1 MPTLRRTTPGRDLVP
16 ALRDL
21 ARERAVALTVRG
33 GCMAP
38 LVADGERVAVAPA
51 RRYWPGD
58 VLVFRAV
65 DGRLLAH
72 RLLGYR
78 LLAGRLA
85 LVTRGDGCCCADAP
99 VPPAR
104 VLGRVTGRAP
114 EAGEGEALPVRPAER
129 LRAAAGFLRLSLGG
143 LRRRFA
149 RFARWA

>member
-1 MPTLRRTTPGRDLVP
+1 MPPSRRTAPGRDLVP

-21 ARERAVALTVRG
+21 ARERPVALTVRG

-38 LVADGERVAVAPA
+38 LVADGERVEVAPA

-58 VLVFRAV
+58 VLVFRAG

-85 LVTRGDGCCCADAP
+85 LVTRGDGCPCADAP
-99 VPPAR
+99 VAPER
-104 VLGRVTGRAP
+104 VLGRVVRRASP
-114 EAGEGEALPVRPAER
+114 GGGGEALPVSPAER
-129 LRAAAGFLRLSLGG
+129 LRAAAGFLRLGLGG
-143 LRRRFA
+143 LRRRS
-149 RFARWA
+149 ARWVRWA